1 MLNTNDCDAV
11 LKYSIMSK
19 LDNVQY
25 SNDIWSVASRQVQ
38 MVFLQNLSTLL
49 ITECMYYFPYVSVC
63 FTHGYMPSDMTRTTI
78 VPVIKNKCGN
88 LADSN
93 NYRPIAIAT
102 IVSKLYEPTILY
114 KCEAF
119 LKTCD
124 NQSLDSDVNTVHS
137 CVYTCIH

>member
-1 MLNTNDCDAV
+1 M
-11 LKYSIMSK
+11 I
-19 LDNVQY
+19 
-25 SNDIWSVASRQVQ
+25 
-38 MVFLQNLSTLL
+38 
-49 ITECMYYFPYVSVC
+49 
-63 FTHGYMPSDMTRTTI
+63 RTII

-93 NYRPIAIAT
+93 NYRPIAIVT

-124 NQSLDSDVNTVHS
+124 NQSLDSNVNTVHS